1 MTVDP
6 LPPGGWARKPTLL
19 GALLENAFSLQEND
33 KFKGERR
40 ERAAAAHTDYDF
52 KFNYWKIT
60 LFGPERER
68 RRRRRK
74 IRK

>member
-1 MTVDP
+1 MTADP
-6 LPPGGWARKPTLL
+6 LPPGAGRENYLLAARLR
-19 GALLENAFSLQEND
+19 NAFSLQEND

-40 ERAAAAHTDYDF
+40 ARAAAAHTDYDF